1 MWTIRGGSF
10 AYLRSMKVPNTSEEN
25 IQADA
30 TDKQVEAAIPSKKPS
45 RKSILALSVF
55 ALGLNAAAAVY
66 TQSPSDFALPD
77 ISRLAQL
84 PDVSRLAELLPHQR
98 APDPVPDVVVAALKD
113 IQSVQQQQAATLQE
127 HSVLL
132 QQNVALL
139 QQDSATFDALRHS
152 LTDEKGDVKKVSSQL
167 STLMAKVDSLQ
178 NAITT
183 EITSS
188 IPKGRA
194 RPRLSAAARKR
205 MARQAKPIG
214 PVSVGGAPL
223 TTTPV
228 VSGQMQSPEG

>member
-10 AYLRSMKVPNTSEEN
+10 AYLRSMKVPNTSEEKN
-25 IQADA
+25 QADA
-30 TDKQVEAAIPSKKPS
+30 TDKQVEAVIPSKKPS

-77 ISRLAQL
+77 
-84 PDVSRLAELLPHQR
+84 VSRLAELLPHER
-98 APDPVPDVVVAALKD
+98 ARAPVPDVVVAALKD

-127 HSVLL
+127 HSALL

-178 NAITT
+178 NTIAT

-194 RPRLSAAARKR
+194 RARLSAAARKR
-205 MARQAKPIG
+205 MARQTKPVG

-223 TTTPV
+223 TTTPAL
-228 VSGQMQSPEG
+228 SGQMQTPEG